1 MGIVVTA
8 PGTVDD
14 ADTTE
19 LYAHQNHFQIISDA
33 YPYTFYQFGSD
44 MVVDEMVAKYQSVS
58 IAPFSSTGRIPIAFT
73 HHCGS
78 EIIM

>member
-19 LYAHQNHFQIISDA
+19 LYALKNHFQIISDA

-44 MVVDEMVAKYQSVS
+44 MVVDEMVAKQSVS
-58 IAPFSSTGRIPIAFT
+58 IAPFSHGRRCHACI
-73 HHCGS
+73 
-78 EIIM
+78 